1 MNRLRLLG
9 LLCCILPLGLA
20 HASRIKDL
28 SSVEGVR
35 SNQLIGYGLV
45 VGLPGTGEKNNA
57 FTEQTFRTMLNNFGI
72 KVPDNIKPKIKDV
85 APVAI
90 HADLPPFSKPGQTID
105 VTVSAIGEAKSLRGG
120 TLLQTFLK
128 GLDGRV
134 YAVAQGSLVV
144 GGLGAEGA
152 DGSKVVVNT
161 PTVGRIANGATVE
174 REVPNSFAQ
183 GDTITF
189 NLNRPDFTTA
199 RRVADVVN
207 DLVGPNT
214 AQALDAT
221 SIKVFAPRDPSQR
234 VAYLAT
240 IENLEVDPAT
250 ESAKIIVNSRTGTIV
265 IGSQVRLRPAAISHG
280 GLTVT
285 IAENQQVSQPNPLAG
300 GETAITNNSTI
311 NVQQE
316 PGRMFKLDT
325 GATLDDLVRA
335 VNQVGVAPGDLM
347 AILEALQQA
356 GAIQGQ
362 LVIL

>member
-174 REVPNSFAQ
+174 REVPNSFSQ

-221 SIKVFAPRDPSQR
+221 SIKVFAPREPAGRLPRHHRKPGSGSGHR
-234 VAYLAT
+234 VRQDHRQLPYRHHRHRQPGQAAARRHQPRRPDGHHRR
-240 IENLEVDPAT
+240 EPA
-250 ESAKIIVNSRTGTIV
+250 G
-265 IGSQVRLRPAAISHG
+265 LPAQS
-280 GLTVT
+280 
-285 IAENQQVSQPNPLAG
+285 AG
-300 GETAITNNSTI
+300 GGRDGHH
-311 NVQQE
+311 QQ
-316 PGRMFKLDT
+316 LHHQ
-325 GATLDDLVRA
+325 RA
-335 VNQVGVAPGDLM
+335 
-347 AILEALQQA
+347 A
-356 GAIQGQ
+356 GAGADVQARHRRDPG
-362 LVIL
+362 